1 MAETRMERVRM
12 QAEAVC
18 AEVDEFEAKARV
30 ASPEARIS
38 YEERLTELLSRC
50 ETLEARLADI
60 EWSEESWS
68 DLKRGLLTALEAAK
82 GRLKNLQ
89 TESSDR
95 REGR

>member
-1 MAETRMERVRM
+1 M

-18 AEVDEFEAKARV
+18 AEVGEFEAKARV

-38 YEERLTELLSRC
+38 YEERLKELLRRC
-50 ETLEARLADI
+50 EMLEARLADI

-68 DLKRGLLTALEAAK
+68 DLKSGLLGALEGAR

-89 TESSDR
+89 AESSDR
-95 REGR
+95 GECR